1 MNAIKINYSYFFL
14 QTDHCGDHCINY
26 ALSDPLD
33 NQFQQTCIDHQHDVA
48 CDRCQLLPTA
58 ILNLKEILDKLA
70 GNSLLHISLMC
81 FMSIHVYM

>member
-1 MNAIKINYSYFFL
+1 MQLKSIILIFL
-14 QTDHCGDHCINY
+14 QTDHCADHCINY